1 MSIRKIL
8 SWSLLALFFQLPS
21 PSSARKRV
29 TFNINGYSTNYLM
42 TSLCNVVLNPI
53 RAAMVEADE
62 ECSYMCLVPT
72 VDFMFPVSVKNSS
85 NDMMGKMYMPYKTS
99 LKWPWK
105 HLGDCSLGLD
115 MSYDQ
120 PETPFGIYLGCHYK
134 SNEIVTAEHNQRI
147 HYVSPVAGL
156 RLRYRCGLLVEVGT
170 SYDVAL
176 KYHGFLT
183 NSKDC
188 VNSGFNADFGLGIW
202 SDAGIPMSLMVKYI
216 HPLYNTFNSNY
227 IAENSNSKLLE
238 GVDRKMGYVSLAF
251 RLGF

>member
-1 MSIRKIL
+1 MSIRKFL
-8 SWSLLALFFQLPS
+8 SWSLLALFFLLPS

-188 VNSGFNADFGLGIW
+188 VNSGFNADFGLGLW

-238 GVDRKMGYVSLAF
+238 GVDRRMGYVSLAL